1 CNSGYLLGYVTSPKP
16 AVMEPTRSPE
26 IDDEMLFEP
35 EPTLDW
41 VGVQKLLG
49 QKLSAASFEN
59 CLRYSGQSH
68 EAGSK
73 GDEELAAQIL
83 SEFLNLGM
91 NPWTDEHYVKL
102 QVPSSVKPNK
112 VLFGTQE
119 IGTPQGYLAY
129 SSTGLIKGRVVYA
142 HYSQP
147 DDLELLLNMKIK
159 LTGAIVLARAGK
171 ISFAEKV
178 ANAARFGA
186 AAVLIYP
193 DPVDVVCNSDC
204 ELFGHVHLGSGDP
217 YTPGFPSFNHTQFPP
232 AQSSSL
238 PDILAQTITPAMAAQ
253 LFGKMGGP
261 SVPRSWVET
270 GLNRVSPIKL
280 GSEKDVITVEVNNV
294 LVEKRIHNVFGVIK
308 GFMDPDRYVVIGA
321 QRDSWGPGYAKSTVG
336 TCVLMELARAITEML
351 KRGEPRRSII
361 FASWSAGE
369 YGSVGATEWLE
380 GYLSSLSMKAF
391 VYISLDGVVTGELT
405 AASPLLYK
413 LIRETMMEV
422 LDLKLTW
429 VPMKMDDSAYPFLT
443 FSGIPSVSFSF
454 TSLKHGSNYP
464 YFCTLLDDKDHL
476 DFATRHLTADVA
488 VAATRLAGHMALR
501 LVHDYLL
508 RLDVDK
514 YKSLLR
520 SHVSQIMHLS
530 TQLKQSGLVTA
541 DQPEVLSTQWITS
554 AFGSFS
560 RAASSLT
567 TTIQNSDLSDTELC
581 RIINDRIMRVEHNF
595 LSPYVSPKDVP
606 FRHIFFGTGTHTL
619 QALADH
625 LEALRKRTLDSDW
638 NLFRNQFALITWTVQ
653 GCANNLVGNVWDL
666 DNEI

>member
-1 CNSGYLLGYVTSPKP
+1 
-16 AVMEPTRSPE
+16 
-26 IDDEMLFEP
+26 
-35 EPTLDW
+35 
-41 VGVQKLLG
+41 
-49 QKLSAASFEN
+49 
-59 CLRYSGQSH
+59 
-68 EAGSK
+68 
-73 GDEELAAQIL
+73 
-83 SEFLNLGM
+83 
-91 NPWTDEHYVKL
+91 
-102 QVPSSVKPNK
+102 
-112 VLFGTQE
+112 
-119 IGTPQGYLAY
+119 
-129 SSTGLIKGRVVYA
+129 
-142 HYSQP
+142 
-147 DDLELLLNMKIK
+147 
-159 LTGAIVLARAGK
+159 
-171 ISFAEKV
+171 
-178 ANAARFGA
+178 
-186 AAVLIYP
+186 
-193 DPVDVVCNSDC
+193 
-204 ELFGHVHLGSGDP
+204 VHLGSGDP

-351 KRGEPRRSII
+351 KRDDFRPRRSII

-391 VYISLDGVVTGELT
+391 VYISLDGVVTGSQT
-405 AASPLLYK
+405 FKAAASPLLYK

-422 LDLKLTW
+422 KSTVFSNDTSKTLYDEFAGSNW
-429 VPMKMDDSAYPFLT
+429 EQSVIVPMKMDDSAYPFLT